1 MQYRFF
7 LICILL
13 VFLTACVPATE
24 APSSLPTTAP
34 VSPAEPLPESA
45 TSSPTPEIVSPTPQ
59 TIPTSETTFTLKPTI
74 TATLPPL
81 PTLDL
86 LPTMVATS
94 IPQPSVGSGAIQF
107 YGPGPLSKLVSK
119 VAVYG
124 YAIPG
129 FDRKGTVYLYG
140 EDGRLLT
147 SELLQLN
154 TAYTWAY
161 FYWTLP
167 FEVPAAGELGRLTMS
182 TKDQYGRLTAVYS
195 VHLILLAEGYSIIYP
210 PGDLRERAV
219 IDQPAPGH
227 RIAGGI
233 LPVDGVMRPFNSL
246 PLVVE
251 LIDQDG
257 NIIASQLAAIS
268 PAPDDSYVPFHVD
281 LTYSIST
288 GTWAQLVVRQ
298 ADDRIVGTMYLYSR
312 EVFLNP

>member
-1 MQYRFF
+1 MLCRYF
-7 LICILL
+7 LISTLL
-13 VFLTACVPATE
+13 VLLTACASTTE
-24 APSSLPTTAP
+24 ASSPLSTLAP
-34 VSPAEPLPESA
+34 ASTSESFPESPIS
-45 TSSPTPEIVSPTPQ
+45 TPSPGIVSPTPEI
-59 TIPTSETTFTLKPTI
+59 IPAAEVTFTLEPTI
-74 TATLPPL
+74 TETLPPL

-94 IPQPSVGSGAIQF
+94 IPQPTVGSGAIQF

-140 EDGRLLT
+140 EDGRLLA

-182 TKDQYGRLTAVYS
+182 TKDQYGRLSALYS
-195 VHLILLAEGYSIIYP
+195 IHLILLAEGYSIVYP

-219 IDQPAPGH
+219 IEQPAPGH
-227 RIAGGI
+227 RNTGGV
-233 LPVDGVMRPFNSL
+233 LSVDGVMRPFNSL
-246 PLVVE
+246 PLEVE

-281 LTYSIST
+281 LPYSISS
-288 GTWAQLVVRQ
+288 GSWVQLVVRQ